1 LSIEA
6 TVKLISFGKPGKITT
21 ELKMGKITLK
31 KFMIALISLSVLM
44 AAGVSAGYLFFAKDK
59 TEYITANAVRMDI
72 EESVLASGT
81 LEAVKTVEVGA
92 QVSGQLKKLHVALGE
107 RVKKGDLLAEIDPVL
122 QQNSLRDAE
131 AQVENLRAQKRS
143 RQALLRQ
150 YELEYQRQKQMVA
163 QDAAARADL
172 ESAQAQLEST
182 RADIASLEAQIRKA
196 RIAVD
201 TSGANLGYTRII
213 APMDG
218 VVVSIVT
225 EEGQTVVSTQ
235 SATTILKLA
244 NLDTVTVKAE
254 ISEADVTRVRPGQK
268 VYFTILGEP
277 DTRIFS
283 TLRAIEPAPEESSSS
298 SGTSSSAG
306 SSTGSSSTAIYYNGL
321 FDVPNPGHKLR
332 VSMTAQVSIVL
343 NEVKKAVC
351 IPVTALCDKGKDGR
365 CEVRVLRNNRPEIRR
380 IRTGVS
386 DNVQVQVIEG
396 LREGEKVVIGDSA
409 SVPASTQTSRPP
421 GPPPGR

>member
-1 LSIEA
+1 MRI
-6 TVKLISFGKPGKITT
+6 IS
-21 ELKMGKITLK
+21 LKRFI
-31 KFMIALISLSVLM
+31 IALISLGVLS
-44 AAGVSAGYLFFAKDK
+44 AAGLTAGHLFFAKDK
-59 TEYITANAVRMDI
+59 TEYITSNVARMDI

-92 QVSGQLKKLHVALGE
+92 QVSGQLKKLHVALGD

-122 QQNSLRDAE
+122 QQNSLKDAE
-131 AQVENLRAQKRS
+131 AQVQNLQAQKRS
-143 RQALLRQ
+143 KQALLRQ
-150 YELEYQRQKQMVA
+150 YELAYQRQKQMVA
-163 QDAAARADL
+163 QDAAARADM
-172 ESAQAQLEST
+172 EDAQAQQEST
-182 RADIASLEAQIRKA
+182 CADIASLEAQIRKA
-196 RIAVD
+196 KISVD
-201 TSGANLGYTRII
+201 TAGANLGYTRIV

-254 ISEADVTRVRPGQK
+254 ISEADVTRVNPGQK
-268 VYFTILGEP
+268 VYFTILGDP
-277 DTRIFS
+277 DTRIYS
-283 TLRAIEPAPEESSSS
+283 TLRAIEPAPEDSSST
-298 SGTSSSAG
+298 SGTSSAG
-306 SSTGSSSTAIYYNGL
+306 TSSSSNSNSSAIYYNGL

-343 NEVKKAVC
+343 NEVNKALC
-351 IPVTALCDKGKDGR
+351 IPVSALGDKGKDGR
-365 CEVRVLRNNRPEIRR
+365 CAVRVLRNNMPENRR

-396 LREGEKVVIGDSA
+396 LREGETVVIGDSA
-409 SVPASTQTSRPP
+409 SASAAASTQTSRSP
-421 GPPPGR
+421 GPPGGR